1 MLLASRKVEL
11 SSNAVDFK
19 VDGSGFEC
27 WLTGFEIGS
36 SGFGCCLLPS
46 GSIALDSDAV
56 CLI

>member
-27 WLTGFEIGS
+27 WLTGLEIDS
-36 SGFGCCLLPS
+36 SGFGCCFLPS
-46 GSIALDSDAV
+46 G
-56 CLI
+56 